1 MSKTPFS
8 NKCQVL
14 GELWLYYREDAR
26 HDEVWSQFFD
36 WADVALPLSYM
47 IWQDLAILDP
57 DNSDEGAGFI
67 NAAWDTFCEMV
78 LISPDEKYSTL
89 RDCWDAS
96 PNSEIP
102 RIIEME
108 M

>member
-8 NKCQVL
+8 SKCQIL

-36 WADVALPLSYM
+36 WSDVGLPLSYM
-47 IWQDLAILDP
+47 VWQNLAILDP
-57 DNSDEGAGFI
+57 DNASEGAEFI
-67 NAAWDTFCEMV
+67 DSTWNTFCEMI
-78 LISPDEKYSTL
+78 LIDPDESYSNL
-89 RDCWDAS
+89 KDCWTVS
-96 PNSEIP
+96 PNNEIP
-102 RIIEME
+102 KIVEME